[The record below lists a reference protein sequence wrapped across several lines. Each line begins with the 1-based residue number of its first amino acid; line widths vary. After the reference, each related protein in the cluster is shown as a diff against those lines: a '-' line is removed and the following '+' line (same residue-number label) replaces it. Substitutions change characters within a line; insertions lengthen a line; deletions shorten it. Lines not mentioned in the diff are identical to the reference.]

1 MPAPPASF
9 TDPVALAVVI
19 AAGLFAIGA
28 GLTMFYG
35 IPRGSAR
42 IAQRQSYIIWHQ
54 VRAGTNVGPRRFWP
68 ATVPLGIFCLLLGL
82 GGPLVAAGWPW
93 LLVGVFSFLLAM
105 VALAFAFVMAFRPPK
120 RFLPRWWVVEEERR
134 RAGLE
139 PLIPPPSQGRE
150 PTMTRRHR
158 RLAVLFL
165 VGLVVIGFVFR
176 LPASFIVAG
185 VAAGSVYLVAVRV
198 REEPQKPA

>member
-1 MPAPPASF
+1 MPAPNAPF

-28 GLTMFYG
+28 GLTVFYG

-54 VRAGTNVGPRRFWP
+54 IRAGTAVGAKRLWP
-68 ATVPLGIFCLLLGL
+68 ALLPSGVFCLLLGL
-82 GGPLVAAGWPW
+82 GGLFVAAGWPW
-93 LLVGVFSFLLAM
+93 LPLGVAAFLLSL
-105 VALAFAFVMAFRPPK
+105 VFLAFALLMAFRPPK
-120 RFLPRWWVVEEERR
+120 RFLPRWWVVEEARR
-134 RAGLE
+134 RAGIE

-150 PTMTRRHR
+150 PTMTRRQR

-165 VGLVVIGFVFR
+165 AGLVVVGFVFR
-176 LPASFIVAG
+176 LPASAIVAG
-185 VAAGSVYLVAVRV
+185 VAAGSVYLFAVRV
-198 REEPQKPA
+198 RDEPHKTT